1 MKYGFIYLWYDRKH
15 KRYYL
20 GSHWGTEDDG
30 YICSS
35 NWMRDAYRRRPE
47 DFRRKIVKRI
57 YTDHKSLLKEEDR
70 FLKMIKDEEIGK
82 RFYNLKKNTFEH
94 AWYLDENQKLSVG
107 EKIGKANII
116 SQKGKTHSEETKA
129 KMRGPRKSYG
139 PQSEEH
145 KEKLSKLRKGSKRKP
160 YKKWSEESRKT
171 KSLAMRGNTRRLGTG
186 KTKG

>member
-35 NWMRDAYRRRPE
+35 NWMRDAYRRRPQ
-47 DFRRKIVKRI
+47 DFRRKIIKRI
-57 YTDHKSLLKEEDR
+57 HTDHKSLLKEEER
-70 FLKMIKDEEIGK
+70 YLKMIKDEEIGK
-82 RFYNLKKNTFEH
+82 KFYNLKKNTFKN
-94 AWYLDENQKLSVG
+94 AWYLDENRKLSVA
-107 EKIGKANII
+107 EKIGKANSIA
-116 SQKGKTHSEETKA
+116 QKGKKHSEETKE
-129 KMRGPRKSYG
+129 KMRGPRKPYG

-145 KEKLSKLRKGSKRKP
+145 KEKLSKIRKGSKKKP
-160 YKKWSEESRKT
+160 YKKWSEESRKS
-171 KSLAMRGNTRRLGTG
+171 KSLAMQGNTRRLGTG